1 MTSGSLL
8 GDLSVFHPG
17 TVSWS
22 DVRISSGGPRPC
34 PRSSHCLGYVERSV
48 ERSSTLGSLVLFGG
62 LGQNSGGSDG
72 EGAQPLNDLWVLS
85 SVTEEWL
92 RSLRGTGE
100 GGCSTPVWSLV
111 VLEGIGP
118 SPRSLSALSP
128 RPGDTDLFLF
138 GGYGLVE
145 LPGNSGDL
153 SASEGDDESEGGDIV
168 VAYIDDLWMLNLNE
182 GVPSKPQWVDEEGMG
197 FAGESIV
204 DGRNG
209 HTLTWCGHKLV
220 LFGGFV
226 GDGFDASLHVAEP
239 SSLTRAACA

>member
-1 MTSGSLL
+1 M
-8 GDLSVFHPG
+8 
-17 TVSWS
+17 
-22 DVRISSGGPRPC
+22 
-34 PRSSHCLGYVERSV
+34 
-48 ERSSTLGSLVLFGG
+48 
-62 LGQNSGGSDG
+62 
-72 EGAQPLNDLWVLS
+72 
-85 SVTEEWL
+85 
-92 RSLRGTGE
+92 
-100 GGCSTPVWSLV
+100 
-111 VLEGIGP
+111 LEGIGP

-153 SASEGDDESEGGDIV
+153 SASEGDDESEGDDIV

-204 DGRNG
+204 EGRNG